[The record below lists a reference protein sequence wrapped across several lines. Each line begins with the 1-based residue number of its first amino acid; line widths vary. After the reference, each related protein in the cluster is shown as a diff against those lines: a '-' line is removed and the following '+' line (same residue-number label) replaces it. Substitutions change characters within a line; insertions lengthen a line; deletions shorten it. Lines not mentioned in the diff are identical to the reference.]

1 MLKKNR
7 LTLTLFASLVVL
19 ASLSAA
25 VTFATTQRTSQL
37 SAPQLSAAELD
48 KVADAPSLEETV
60 LRLAAEKLRKERT
73 PTATVELPLT
83 IKVRAVLPLG
93 CHETCVMQ
101 GTKFVACSNHCA
113 MFVDTK

>member
-7 LTLTLFASLVVL
+7 PALTLFASLVVL

-25 VTFATTQRTSQL
+25 VTYATAQRSSQL

-48 KVADAPSLEETV
+48 KVADAPSLEATV

-73 PTATVELPLT
+73 PTAAVELPLT
-83 IKVRAVLPLG
+83 IRVRAVLPFG

-101 GTKFVACSNHCA
+101 GTKLVACTNHCQ
-113 MFVDTK
+113 MIGDTK